1 MDKVLLKFIADV
13 LYVKGY
19 IYYSEFEAMM
29 EACNADDLDRIIEGM
44 LNDEFKG
51 YKKGEGYTTS
61 RIKL

>member
-29 EACNADDLDRIIEGM
+29 GVRNADDLDRIIEGM

-51 YKKGEGYTTS
+51 YKKGEGYTTA